1 MSEKIYACLLRL
13 LPPSFRR
20 RYQEE
25 ALQLLRDRFRDERGF
40 YHRLRLILDLITD
53 IVGALPQAY
62 RNSYAEVAAAASLTP
77 QFDGVPSFRILQK
90 EPLRRG
96 AIATAGILS
105 VTALATFAFVMG
117 HPIPYHPA
125 TQNGPISPIESVIER
140 LNQPLSPNS
149 AENRRSDAP
158 EPSSGNASRSEAP
171 VLARANAGLSFGA
184 KSERLNQPISPDS
197 AGNKYPASPEPA
209 SANSIRQEAPASPR
223 ANAGLSF
230 GAKSAA
236 SAASQPNQWSEPKA
250 SARYS
255 DQGPSVAVARPS
267 SSAQSQSESI
277 RTVAGHATSSNMQAL
292 SPASVAV
299 NLSERWIGS
308 FRIVGGDTDVPR
320 SFILKRDGET
330 LTGTG
335 GPNSTEQFPIS
346 HGVVAGGFV
355 TFELNDGTRR
365 FLYDLRFEDKDLRG
379 TLSIRSAGG
388 MRFTKVRLERIQ

>member
-1 MSEKIYACLLRL
+1 MSEKVYACLLRL
-13 LPPSFRR
+13 LPLAFRR

-25 ALQLLRDRFRDERGF
+25 ALQLLRDRLRDERGF

-62 RNSYAEVAAAASLTP
+62 RNSYAEVAAAAPLTP

-105 VTALATFAFVMG
+105 VTSLATFAFVMG

-125 TQNGPISPIESVIER
+125 TQSGPISPIESVIER

-149 AENRRSDAP
+149 AENMRSDAA
-158 EPSSGNASRSEAP
+158 EPASGNTSRSEAP
-171 VLARANAGLSFGA
+171 VSARANAGLS
-184 KSERLNQPISPDS
+184 S
-197 AGNKYPASPEPA
+197 
-209 SANSIRQEAPASPR
+209 
-223 ANAGLSF
+223 

-250 SARYS
+250 IARYS
-255 DQGPSVAVARPS
+255 EQGPSVAVARPS
-267 SSAQSQSESI
+267 SSAQSQSQSI

-346 HGVVAGGFV
+346 HGVVAGSSV
-355 TFELNDGTRR
+355 TFELNHGSRR

-379 TLSIRSAGG
+379 ILSIRSVDG
-388 MRFTKVRLERIQ
+388 MRSTKVRLERIQ